1 MIMKKIYMTP
11 YVKEM
16 AIEEEEMIAASV
28 FDPESDTQIIEI
40 SSDDYDG
47 EFCSRGYDIWD

>member
-1 MIMKKIYMTP
+1 MKKIYMTP